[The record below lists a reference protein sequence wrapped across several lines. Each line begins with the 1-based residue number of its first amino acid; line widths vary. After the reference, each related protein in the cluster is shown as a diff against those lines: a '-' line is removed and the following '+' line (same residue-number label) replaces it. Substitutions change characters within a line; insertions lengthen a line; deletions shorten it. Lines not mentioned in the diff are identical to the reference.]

1 MAMGEPMHVRCGERG
16 QGLVELALTLP
27 VMLIM
32 FVTASDFAR
41 VYFADV
47 TVTNAARNGAQYAAL
62 SAANAADTSGIRDAV
77 LEEATDLSSEPT
89 VGVATGTDA
98 LGNQYVEVTVAYNF
112 DTLMNLPGLPGSYLV
127 SRKLRMEVS
136 P

>member
-1 MAMGEPMHVRCGERG
+1 MHVPRGERG

-27 VMLIM
+27 VMLIL
-32 FVTASDFAR
+32 FLTGSDFAR

-47 TVTNAARNGAQYAAL
+47 TITNAARNGAQYASL
-62 SAANAADTSGIRDAV
+62 SPSNASDTNGIRDAV
-77 LEEATDLSSEPT
+77 LDETSDLAAVPT
-89 VGVATGTDA
+89 VGVTTGADT
-98 LGNQYVEVTVAYNF
+98 LGNQYVEVTVSYNF
-112 DTLMNLPGLPGSYLV
+112 DTLMDWPGLPHSYLV